1 LSNDAVKIKGLLAQG
16 ARTDIKDTSYSSTAA
31 FFAAYSASYDAMRTL
46 LDATNSLLD
55 VVSCAYLERAKT
67 ILQKTPDALTQRTE
81 QGNTVLHVVGMWL
94 HDEPDDDV
102 YQSVV
107 EFLLSAG
114 ANSSAKNKKG
124 QTPIEFNL
132 ANGSEYCNPSHSVI

>member
-1 LSNDAVKIKGLLAQG
+1 
-16 ARTDIKDTSYSSTAA
+16 
-31 FFAAYSASYDAMRTL
+31 MRTL

-132 ANGSEYCNPSHSVI
+132 ANGSEALAEVLKSL